1 MLRIFRPQWEPLQ
14 PFCQIALW
22 SHGVILAEGVT
33 VAKSSIDCVMCKRFT
48 HPWDHSLLCLQ
59 MEQWCH
65 GVMMTMLGPCL
76 WNLIWASPA
85 VGFCRSKAALVR
97 PAVKRVL
104 AHMGR
109 LMGPRIFCEQ
119 NSHTTD
125 HAPNHI
131 KNVSSLPKSG
141 SQNPAPKIRLRTCI
155 MRVSYPLGTGHMVS
169 NGSCPATCSI
179 QLYPRYPY
187 ISIFVI
193 VWQ

>member
-109 LMGPRIFCEQ
+109 LMGPNMFFWTKQPHHRPRAKPHQECFI
-119 NSHTTD
+119 
-125 HAPNHI
+125 PPKI
-131 KNVSSLPKSG
+131 RLPKSG
-141 SQNPAPKIRLRTCI
+141 SGP
-155 MRVSYPLGTGHMVS
+155 VSCG
-169 NGSCPATCSI
+169 
-179 QLYPRYPY
+179 
-187 ISIFVI
+187 
-193 VWQ
+193 